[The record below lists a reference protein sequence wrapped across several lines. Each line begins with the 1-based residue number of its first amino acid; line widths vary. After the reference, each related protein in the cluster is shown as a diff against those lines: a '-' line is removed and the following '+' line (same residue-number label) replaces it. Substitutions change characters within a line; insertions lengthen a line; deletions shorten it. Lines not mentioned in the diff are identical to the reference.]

1 MAPPKQILDAH
12 RLTLA
17 VKAAQY
23 DALVRE
29 AAQQGVSLSELVR
42 RLLDEW
48 MRRGTGRA

>member
-1 MAPPKQILDAH
+1 MAPPRQIQDAH

-23 DALVRE
+23 QALLRE
-29 AAQQGVSLSELVR
+29 SARRGCSLSELVR

-48 MRRGTGRA
+48 MQRRA